1 VAQPLIQSYLITR
14 ISPKVLVKFHTKFK
28 INNKCMPEIGK
39 SHNTF
44 DSPLYRVWG
53 AKKEFSNK

>member
-1 VAQPLIQSYLITR
+1 VAQPLIQSHLITR

-39 SHNTF
+39 SHNKF
-44 DSPLYRVWG
+44 DSSLFWG
-53 AKKEFSNK
+53 AKKEFGI